1 MRKRLMLALLITIT
15 PILFA
20 GCAAKKNP
28 YAQCDKLEPT
38 LEEVKKGGNFMP
50 YVTAKELKQDACR
63 NRIEENTTDTHSMSI
78 AR

>member
-1 MRKRLMLALLITIT
+1 MRKTLMLALLVAT
-15 PILFA
+15 PLLFA

-28 YAQCDKLEPT
+28 FAECEKLEPT

-63 NRIEENTTDTHSMSI
+63 KRIKEGMQ
-78 AR
+78 RWMR

>member
-1 MRKRLMLALLITIT
+1 MRKRLMLALLVAT
-15 PILFA
+15 PLLFA

-63 NRIEENTTDTHSMSI
+63 KRIEESI
-78 AR
+78 NR

>member
-28 YAQCDKLEPT
+28 YAECDKLEPT

-63 NRIEENTTDTHSMSI
+63 KRIEEGLK
-78 AR
+78 

>member
-1 MRKRLMLALLITIT
+1 MLALLVTI
-15 PILFA
+15 PLLFL

-28 YAQCDKLEPT
+28 FAECDKLEPT

-63 NRIEENTTDTHSMSI
+63 KRIEEGMQ
-78 AR
+78 R

>member
-1 MRKRLMLALLITIT
+1 MKKTLILTLLVAT
-15 PILFA
+15 PLLFS

-50 YVTAKELKQDACR
+50 YITAKELKQEECR
-63 NRIEENTTDTHSMSI
+63 KRIAEGMNR
-78 AR
+78 

>member
-1 MRKRLMLALLITIT
+1 MRKTSMLTLLVAIT
-15 PILFA
+15 PLLFL

-28 YAQCDKLEPT
+28 FAECDKLEPT

-63 NRIEENTTDTHSMSI
+63 KRIAEGMNR
-78 AR
+78 

>member
-1 MRKRLMLALLITIT
+1 MRKTLMLALLVAIT
-15 PILFA
+15 PLLFS

-28 YAQCDKLEPT
+28 YAECDKLEPT

-63 NRIEENTTDTHSMSI
+63 KRIEEGMN
-78 AR
+78 R